1 MPKYIS
7 LLGTPALGSTLLSSI
22 SQLSHHLRPLPP
34 PAVGRT
40 MIRLFGCLSDPI
52 GYLAEAPIPVDA
64 CLFAAC
70 GPRSQCFSLRRVRAV
85 MLRHEGD
92 ALVGSSLGRGAG
104 RRTWSQDRGNCLPS
118 VRRIC
123 SAVMR
128 CRLKWRLLGGYQAS
142 GRRLGYASPSRA
154 LPCHFR
160 SHIRPVVKRMGCRYG
175 H

>member
-1 MPKYIS
+1 MVTLAFPS
-7 LLGTPALGSTLLSSI
+7 VAAL
-22 SQLSHHLRPLPP
+22 LSHHLLDHFPP
-34 PAVGRT
+34 SSVGRK
-40 MIRLFGCLSDPI
+40 IPRLLGCLSWWI
-52 GYLAEAPIPVDA
+52 GPVLRA
-64 CLFAAC
+64 SRRPAARFSKRRR
-70 GPRSQCFSLRRVRAV
+70 PRSQCFSLRRERAI

-92 ALVGSSLGRGAG
+92 AVVGSSLGRGAG
-104 RRTWSQDRGNCLPS
+104 RRTWSQDRGNCLLS
-118 VRRIC
+118 ARRIC
-123 SAVMR
+123 SAAMR